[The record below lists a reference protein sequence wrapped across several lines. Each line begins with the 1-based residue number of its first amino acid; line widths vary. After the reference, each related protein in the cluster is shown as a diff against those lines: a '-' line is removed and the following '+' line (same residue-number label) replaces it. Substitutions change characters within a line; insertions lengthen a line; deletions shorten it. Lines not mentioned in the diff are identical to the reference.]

1 MYKFQFLHNCDP
13 RGISKEVYVFFKDT
27 IGLYNYNLT
36 VKKGYSTKTP
46 EAYTEFKNNCWEAA
60 VTHFYNTEG
69 DTLIKP
75 GSETPMVKL
84 FQSTFPGSWKTMSY
98 ELEFYEL

>member
-1 MYKFQFLHNCDP
+1 M
-13 RGISKEVYVFFKDT
+13 
-27 IGLYNYNLT
+27 
-36 VKKGYSTKTP
+36 KKAYSTKKP

-69 DTLIKP
+69 DTPIKP

-84 FQSTFPGSWKTMSY
+84 FQSTFPGSWKY
-98 ELEFYEL
+98 LEGLLQKKNADENNTDTDN